1 MTQLFGKCVHISIT
15 DLNRD
20 IGDTQ
25 TMNKMELPMSIFV
38 SATSR
43 EDSVPDDDSDLQ
55 AAAFRSLRVV
65 TTVVTVTTT
74 ITTPG
79 RPTPYTTESKYVM
92 NSWNIGRGKYGQ
104 WSTVLLNR
112 GGSSHPYCNQE
123 AIIPAKAT

>member
-1 MTQLFGKCVHISIT
+1 MTNMTNLARNV
-15 DLNRD
+15 
-20 IGDTQ
+20 GDRQ
-25 TMNKMELPMSIFV
+25 MMNKMELPMSIFV

-79 RPTPYTTESKYVM
+79 RPTPYTIES
-92 NSWNIGRGKYGQ
+92 R
-104 WSTVLLNR
+104 
-112 GGSSHPYCNQE
+112 
-123 AIIPAKAT
+123 